1 MIIYDKYYINDV
13 IYVVNLFYILFICKE
28 NMNHIQ
34 NENNVYRDVIVL
46 SQKNYV
52 NIVGIFGMYYVRVVI
67 T

>member
-13 IYVVNLFYILFICKE
+13 IYVENLSYILFIYEE

-46 SQKNYV
+46 
-52 NIVGIFGMYYVRVVI
+52 
-67 T
+67 